1 MKKNKKNEEQNDI
14 LEEEQKQENS
24 TEDELDNFKKRVE
37 DNKNIIEEMQKAYS
51 DQNSQGKGP
60 KLIFKMPK
68 QTFMN
73 FILTLLIS
81 VVIDYILFISITGYK
96 LWLEVEPTDKFFLYF
111 TIFTISFSVL
121 DTTFRN
127 LILRFFPKLLIMSGG
142 MINILITILVFI
154 GCSFIPGI
162 TLVSHWDVI
171 LIIIFLLIARSI
183 INFYI
188 NKKIILTIVK
198 KGKKK

>member
-24 TEDELDNFKKRVE
+24 NEDELDIIKSA
-37 DNKNIIEEMQKAYS
+37 DYIIEEMQKAYS

-96 LWLEVEPTDKFFLYF
+96 PWLEVEPTDKFFLYF